1 MTAMRVGVDIQPVA
15 DVLSSLAR
23 FGDRYRRKL
32 FTEREVR
39 DSGGWGAETATA
51 AASLAARFAA
61 KEATFKALRVSE
73 RVPLWT
79 DVELV
84 REPGGWPTLLL
95 HGLAAEL
102 AAEAGL
108 HEFQVSISHTEETAV
123 AMVVAIT

>member
-73 RVPLWT
+73 RVPRWT

-84 REPGGWPTLLL
+84 REPGGWPALRLR
-95 HGLAAEL
+95 GLAFEL
-102 AAEAGL
+102 AQEAGL
-108 HEFQVSISHTEETAV
+108 REFQVSISHTEETAV
-123 AMVVAIT
+123 AVVVAIP

>member
-15 DVLSSLAR
+15 DVLRSLAR
-23 FGDRYRRKL
+23 FGDRYRTRL
-32 FTEREVR
+32 FTEREVQ
-39 DSGGWGAETATA
+39 DSGGWGAETTTA

-123 AMVVAIT
+123 AVVVAIP

>member
-1 MTAMRVGVDIQPVA
+1 
-15 DVLSSLAR
+15 VLSSLAR

-32 FTEREVR
+32 FTEREVQ

-73 RVPLWT
+73 RVPRWT

-84 REPGGWPTLLL
+84 REPGGWPALRLR
-95 HGLAAEL
+95 GLAFEL
-102 AAEAGL
+102 AQEAGL
-108 HEFQVSISHTEETAV
+108 REFQVSISHTEETAV
-123 AMVVAIT
+123 AVVVAIP